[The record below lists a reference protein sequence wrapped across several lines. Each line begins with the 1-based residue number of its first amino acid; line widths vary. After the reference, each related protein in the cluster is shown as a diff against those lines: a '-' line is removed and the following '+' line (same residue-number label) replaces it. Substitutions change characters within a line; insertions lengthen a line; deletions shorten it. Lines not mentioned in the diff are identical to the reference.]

1 MPADSPWSRVIM
13 TSQVSSFAVFYDRN
27 DFLQATPPP
36 WCMDIL
42 CHTFRRQKE
51 TVAPMT
57 IPTKTHQT
65 RKTSENMK

>member
-27 DFLQATPPP
+27 DLLQATPQP

-42 CHTFRRQKE
+42 CHTFRRQKGNCGTNDDPNKNTPNKE
-51 TVAPMT
+51 K
-57 IPTKTHQT
+57 I
-65 RKTSENMK
+65 